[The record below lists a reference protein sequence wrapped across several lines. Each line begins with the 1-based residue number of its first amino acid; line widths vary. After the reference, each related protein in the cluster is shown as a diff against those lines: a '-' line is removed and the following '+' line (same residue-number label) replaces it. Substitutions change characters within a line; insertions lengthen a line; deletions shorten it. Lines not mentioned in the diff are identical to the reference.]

1 MSITQMLRPV
11 EVKQYSTITKLPHVM
26 IDRVRV
32 ESVITLQGEA
42 YHTAMGSRRGSD
54 EWYPVAKPVHDL
66 RKAWEDKA
74 ALEKYIREENE
85 RMRMKMQKG
94 K

>member
-1 MSITQMLRPV
+1 MSITKMLRPV
-11 EVKQYSTITKLPHVM
+11 EVKQYSTITKLPPVM

-32 ESVITLQGEA
+32 ESVITLQGEE

-54 EWYPVAKPVHDL
+54 EWYPVAKPARDL
-66 RKAWEDKA
+66 RAAWEDKA

-85 RMRMKMQKG
+85 RMRMEVKR
-94 K
+94 